1 MFIYYNTSSTY
12 HHYLKQFFI
21 SPSKESSIPSSQNS
35 GPNIKAP
42 SKKEPVVYKNS
53 NKPSIDYVDNVD
65 LDLTPT
71 NYPKKFQTFVS
82 ELRILLENIKFSNEM
97 IDSADYKQKV
107 LDENVRLVVSNL
119 RDLASNLVL

>member
-1 MFIYYNTSSTY
+1 MSY
-12 HHYLKQFFI
+12 
-21 SPSKESSIPSSQNS
+21 PKENLFQNQNNQNLNS

-42 SKKEPVVYKNS
+42 TKKEVVS
-53 NKPSIDYVDNVD
+53 SVKPSIDYVENVD

-71 NYPKKFQTFVS
+71 NYPKKFQKFVS

-97 IDSADYKQKV
+97 IDSADYKQKT